1 MSGIVTRPLSVFRRP
16 DSSKPLH
23 ARWGDV
29 GISVPTEGS
38 WNQIDNPH
46 RRALE
51 ERQRYGPGFV
61 PGCVSPIRDTSLVK
75 DEGEEDEEEEADEK
89 EQRREIADKPLP
101 RLPKRLPT
109 LGRSNSL
116 QPGRLSVRL
125 ASRPK
130 NMNGEPKTEQE
141 VYLEKSKKSDFTYKP
156 IQQDYTAEATEIS
169 KRGYT
174 QNSPSQP
181 VCRALPVLRW
191 KARLIHR
198 TAWGKRHQH
207 GPSIPPQSPLQ
218 NEALGKKAS
227 EEAFYSPQ
235 KDRSTSSSPSAAY
248 EMPPRR
254 RTSPFVAADRKR
266 SSLVRPMTLTMVP
279 DSEELY

>member
-1 MSGIVTRPLSVFRRP
+1 M
-16 DSSKPLH
+16 
-23 ARWGDV
+23 GDV

-101 RLPKRLPT
+101 PPPNPR
-109 LGRSNSL
+109 RSNSL

-169 KRGYT
+169 KRGSI
-174 QNSPSQP
+174 SPFRYVPTNARYLEDTPKIAPRSQSAGP
-181 VCRALPVLRW
+181 YRSSDGRRGSFTEPLGEKDINTDQVSLHNPPTERSSR
-191 KARLIHR
+191 KES
-198 TAWGKRHQH
+198 KRRSFLFT
-207 GPSIPPQSPLQ
+207 P
-218 NEALGKKAS
+218 
-227 EEAFYSPQ
+227 